1 MTTTKRILVGYRKMK
16 KYLIH
21 AVLQVLFTV
30 PVYLIPALIGSIA
43 GTLVDSV
50 LFKNQALR
58 LNAQFLL
65 IGATVVSVC
74 VSALRSLYTNW
85 SGQYIQRDLRTAMFV
100 RLLDAPL
107 NRLTAIPNGDF
118 QSRMFKDVAMMYTA
132 FFRSVPAL
140 VSEFVAGLIAILY
153 CVSIDFK
160 LALVYIVSFPV
171 CVYFGSKV
179 AVALGNRRKQSLS
192 AAGDS
197 MAAAMHI
204 LNNRKSYV
212 ADGLHD
218 GACEWFDK
226 TARESYEAEKKE
238 IAARRNMQ
246 LARLLS
252 VIPPVG
258 VFAIGALLIF
268 KNEMTIGQLLAFI
281 AAVTRFDMLLYLLPA
296 HIGDTLGGLAAHD
309 RVSEILNVERESE
322 GGAVDAPAADAPA
335 IELSDLSF
343 GYSDAPGSP
352 VIKGLNLTIR
362 PGERILI
369 TGASG
374 CGKSTLLKLIVGYL
388 QAGAGK
394 IRILGS
400 EIAAWNRKALW
411 RNAIYISPDVRLL
424 NGTIR
429 DNLTLGQDF
438 TDEQIR
444 KAAGICLFDSVLEG
458 VDGGLD
464 AGMSGN
470 TALSEGQA
478 ARLALTRAVLRQPR
492 VLLLDEITR
501 GLDAATEALLI
512 RNLFSALPGVT
523 LVMISHRLEHAPEF
537 DRVLVF
543 ENGGCQCASH
553 EALLTRSDA
562 YRQLFTAGKDET
574 LNERG

>member
-1 MTTTKRILVGYRKMK
+1 M
-16 KYLIH
+16 
-21 AVLQVLFTV
+21 
-30 PVYLIPALIGSIA
+30 
-43 GTLVDSV
+43 
-50 LFKNQALR
+50 
-58 LNAQFLL
+58 
-65 IGATVVSVC
+65 
-74 VSALRSLYTNW
+74 
-85 SGQYIQRDLRTAMFV
+85 
-100 RLLDAPL
+100 
-107 NRLTAIPNGDF
+107 
-118 QSRMFKDVAMMYTA
+118 
-132 FFRSVPAL
+132 
-140 VSEFVAGLIAILY
+140 
-153 CVSIDFK
+153 
-160 LALVYIVSFPV
+160 
-171 CVYFGSKV
+171 
-179 AVALGNRRKQSLS
+179 
-192 AAGDS
+192 
-197 MAAAMHI
+197 
-204 LNNRKSYV
+204 
-212 ADGLHD
+212 
-218 GACEWFDK
+218 
-226 TARESYEAEKKE
+226 
-238 IAARRNMQ
+238 
-246 LARLLS
+246 
-252 VIPPVG
+252 
-258 VFAIGALLIF
+258 
-268 KNEMTIGQLLAFI
+268 
-281 AAVTRFDMLLYLLPA
+281 
-296 HIGDTLGGLAAHD
+296 
-309 RVSEILNVERESE
+309 SEILNVERESE

-335 IELSDLSF
+335 LELSGLSF
-343 GYSDAPGSP
+343 GYSDAP
-352 VIKGLNLTIR
+352 VIKELNLTIR

-400 EIAAWNRKALW
+400 DITAWNRKALW

-429 DNLTLGQDF
+429 DNLTLGQNF

-444 KAAGICLFDSVLEG
+444 KAAEICLFDSVLEG

-464 AGMSGN
+464 AVMSGN
-470 TALSEGQA
+470 SALSEGQA

-512 RNLFSALPGVT
+512 RNLFSALPEVT

>member
-1 MTTTKRILVGYRKMK
+1 MTTTKRILAGYRKMK

-50 LFKNQALR
+50 LIKNQALR
-58 LNAQFLL
+58 LNTQFLL

-85 SGQYIQRDLRTAMFV
+85 SGQYIQRDLRAAMFV
-100 RLLDAPL
+100 RLLEAPL

-160 LALVYIVSFPV
+160 LALVYIVSFPI

-192 AAGDS
+192 TAGDS

-226 TARESYEAEKKE
+226 TARGAYEAEKKE

-258 VFAIGALLIF
+258 VFAMGALLIF

-296 HIGDTLGGLAAHD
+296 HIGDTLGGLAAYD

-335 IELSDLSF
+335 LELSGLSF
-343 GYSDAPGSP
+343 GYSDAP
-352 VIKGLNLTIR
+352 VIKELNLTIR

-400 EIAAWNRKALW
+400 DITAWNRKALW

-429 DNLTLGQDF
+429 DNLTLGQNF

-444 KAAGICLFDSVLEG
+444 KAAEICLFDSVLEG
-458 VDGGLD
+458 VDGLD
-464 AGMSGN
+464 AVMSGN
-470 TALSEGQA
+470 SALSEGQA

-512 RNLFSALPGVT
+512 RNLFSALPEVT

>member
-1 MTTTKRILVGYRKMK
+1 MTTTKRILAGYRKMK

-50 LFKNQALR
+50 LIKNQALR
-58 LNAQFLL
+58 LNTQFLL

-85 SGQYIQRDLRTAMFV
+85 SGQYIQRDLRAAMFV
-100 RLLDAPL
+100 RLLEAPL

-160 LALVYIVSFPV
+160 LALVYIVSFPI

-192 AAGDS
+192 TAGDS

-226 TARESYEAEKKE
+226 TARGAYEAEKKE

-258 VFAIGALLIF
+258 VFAMGALLII

-296 HIGDTLGGLAAHD
+296 HIGDTLGGLAAYD

-335 IELSDLSF
+335 LELSGLSF
-343 GYSDAPGSP
+343 GYSDAP
-352 VIKGLNLTIR
+352 VIKELNLTIR

-400 EIAAWNRKALW
+400 DITAWNRKALW

-429 DNLTLGQDF
+429 DNLTLGQNF

-444 KAAGICLFDSVLEG
+444 KAAEICLFDSVLEG

-464 AGMSGN
+464 AVMSGN
-470 TALSEGQA
+470 SALSEGQA

-512 RNLFSALPGVT
+512 RNLFSALPEVT